1 MDGNSRWAKK
11 AGKKK
16 IFGYEKGF
24 QAVKTAI
31 HFSLL
36 KNVKILTLY
45 AFSTEN
51 WSRPISEIQELM
63 QLFFILIDTQIRDL
77 HKNNICFRVLGNISN
92 FDVKLQESI
101 KKAEKLTIN
110 NNGLILNIA
119 ANYSGKWDIIE
130 GVKKIFNQ
138 VQQGLLTVDQI
149 KEKNFNKY

>member
-1 MDGNSRWAKK
+1 
-11 AGKKK
+11 
-16 IFGYEKGF
+16 
-24 QAVKTAI
+24 
-31 HFSLL
+31 
-36 KNVKILTLY
+36 
-45 AFSTEN
+45 
-51 WSRPISEIQELM
+51 
-63 QLFFILIDTQIRDL
+63 
-77 HKNNICFRVLGNISN
+77 LGNISN

-149 KEKNFNKY
+149 KEKNFNKYLSTRSLLPVDLVIRTGGEKRLSNFFLWQIAYAELYFTDILWPDFNDFIFQSALNFFFSRNR